1 MNTRRHSPS
10 SWLALFPI
18 VSCTLL
24 SAQAGAQSVLEEV
37 VVTAQKRAES
47 LQDVPI
53 AINAMTGDDL
63 DRMGVL
69 TAEQVLKLVPNA
81 GTIPQGGAKQNFF
94 IRGVGTADFH
104 LNVVGAVGVFLDDV
118 SLNSPFS
125 VSFNTFDMERVEVL
139 RGPQNTLFGRNTTG
153 GAVNYI
159 SRKPSVEEGV
169 NGYVR
174 GGLGSHTQLDLEGA
188 VGFPLGDKAAL
199 RFAAVSNTRDGPF
212 NNLTRGEEAGERD
225 RQAARAQ
232 LLMLPSDTVELL
244 LNVKG
249 GTAGG
254 DPNPF
259 KDVGTLDPNV
269 QFLPPPGPDD
279 DPVPVPCPVPA
290 DDIIPQ
296 NNPNCADAS
305 GFVHQ
310 FEGWEDTFG
319 GTQHQEDL
327 DVFGA
332 SFRAIWDAGP
342 FTLTS
347 ITAFDSLEIEYH
359 EDSDGAPNVI
369 FQFYQDGEY
378 DQFSQELRL
387 TSPDGERLR
396 WIAGLYY
403 FSEDADYTTVVRR
416 TPAPPAPSGP
426 DMFNIVPNTIV
437 SQDNEA
443 ISAFGQLDFDIRD
456 DLTITAGYRWTN
468 ETKQGTNA
476 VSVRCVGP
484 NGGPPFC
491 PSLPDNAHLGADL
504 IPTLPALFE
513 PPVEILD
520 GDWNEWGARLAID
533 YQISEEAIL
542 YGSISRGFKGGG
554 FSIAALQALLGLASQ
569 DVEPEVLWAYEVGV
583 KSDWLGGAV
592 RLNASAFFYD
602 WEDYQSF
609 QPLIVPGT
617 GTAVPQL
624 LNVPKSELIGT
635 EVELTFV
642 PGEGWY
648 VQTGLGL
655 LASEITDAGLIA
667 GVEAGNELPNTPQ
680 VTFNGLVRK
689 EIDADAG
696 VWALQTD
703 FRYRD
708 DVTYDLANAPNLSQ
722 EGFWNLNAR
731 VSYTFGSNEQYDVSL
746 WGENLTEEEYCV
758 GMTSLA
764 GLSEANI
771 CLPSLS
777 EATFGLT
784 GTVQFD

>member
-1 MNTRRHSPS
+1 MNTHRRLPS
-10 SWLALFPI
+10 SWFAPFLFSCCILLA
-18 VSCTLL
+18 T
-24 SAQAGAQSVLEEV
+24 QAAADVIEEV

-53 AINAMTGDDL
+53 AINAMTGDEL
-63 DRMGVL
+63 DRLGVA
-69 TAEQVLKLVPNA
+69 TAEGILKLVPNA
-81 GTIPQGGAKQNFF
+81 GTIAQGGAKQNFF
-94 IRGVGTADFH
+94 IRGVGTNDFH

-125 VSFNTFDMERVEVL
+125 VTFNTFDMERVEVL

-169 NGYVR
+169 NGYLR
-174 GGLGSHTQLDLEGA
+174 GGFGSHDQLDVEGA

-212 NNLTRGEEAGERD
+212 NNITLGEDVGERD

-232 LLMLPSDTVELL
+232 LLMLPSDTVELR
-244 LNVKG
+244 LNLSAG
-249 GTAGG
+249 SGGG
-254 DPNPF
+254 DPVPF
-259 KDVGTLDPNV
+259 KDVGILDPND
-269 QFLPPPGPDD
+269 LTM
-279 DPVPVPCPVPA
+279 PCAVPA

-296 NNPNCADAS
+296 NNPNCADSS

-310 FEGWEDTFG
+310 SGDWE
-319 GTQHQEDL
+319 
-327 DVFGA
+327 DVFGGLKHREELDVSGA
-332 SFRAIWDAGP
+332 SLNVLWDAGP

-347 ITAFDSLEIEYH
+347 VTAFDSLEIEYH
-359 EDSDGAPNVI
+359 EDSDGAPTVI
-369 FQFYQDGEY
+369 FQFYQDGDY

-387 TSPDGERLR
+387 TSPDQAGLR

-403 FSEDADYTTVVRR
+403 FSEEADYSTVVRR
-416 TPAPPAPSGP
+416 TPAPLAPSGP
-426 DMFNIVPNTIV
+426 DMFNIVPNTV
-437 SQDNEA
+437 VNQDNEA
-443 ISAFGQLDFDIRD
+443 VSLFGQLDFDLRD
-456 DLTITAGYRWTN
+456 DLTLTAGYRWTN
-468 ETKQGTNA
+468 ETKEGTNA
-476 VSVRCVGP
+476 ASVRCVGP

-491 PSLPDNAHLGADL
+491 PSLPDDAHLGGDL
-504 IPTLPALFE
+504 IPTLPALLE
-513 PPVEILD
+513 LPIEMLD
-520 GDWNEWGARLAID
+520 GDWTEWGARLALD

-554 FSIAALQALLGLASQ
+554 FSIAALQALQGLAAR
-569 DVEPEVLWAYEVGV
+569 DVEPEILWAYEIGV
-583 KSDWLGGAV
+583 KSDWLDGAV
-592 RLNASAFFYD
+592 RLNAAAFFYD
-602 WEDYQSF
+602 WEDLQSF

-617 GTAVPQL
+617 GEAVPQL

-667 GVEAGNELPNTPQ
+667 GVDAGNDLPNTPQ
-680 VTFNGLVRK
+680 LTFNGLVRK
-689 EIDADAG
+689 EIEMQTG
-696 VWALQTD
+696 LLALQTD

-708 DVTYDLANAPNLSQ
+708 DVTYDLANARNLSQ

-731 VSYTFGSNEQYDVSL
+731 VSYAFGSNEQYDISL
-746 WGENLTEEEYCV
+746 WGENLTEEEYCTTQ
-758 GMTSLA
+758 TSLA
-764 GLSEANI
+764 GLSESNL

-777 EATFGLT
+777 EATFGLS

>member
-1 MNTRRHSPS
+1 ML
-10 SWLALFPI
+10 LA
-18 VSCTLL
+18 T
-24 SAQAGAQSVLEEV
+24 QAAADVIEEV

-53 AINAMTGDDL
+53 AINAMTGDEL
-63 DRMGVL
+63 DRLGVA
-69 TAEQVLKLVPNA
+69 TAEEVLKLVPNA
-81 GTIPQGGAKQNFF
+81 GTVPQGGAKQNFF

-125 VSFNTFDMERVEVL
+125 VSFNSFDMERVEVL

-159 SRKPSVEEGV
+159 SRKPSVEDGV
-169 NGYVR
+169 NGYLR
-174 GGLGSHTQLDLEGA
+174 AGFGSYDQLDVEGA
-188 VGFPLGDKAAL
+188 VGFPLGEKAAL

-212 NNLTRGEEAGERD
+212 KNVTRGEDVGERD

-232 LLMLPSDTVELL
+232 LLMQPSDTVELL
-244 LNVKG
+244 LNVKA
-249 GTAGG
+249 GTGGG
-254 DPNPF
+254 DPYPF
-259 KDVGTLDPNV
+259 KNVGFLDPND
-269 QFLPPPGPDD
+269 LTMPCA
-279 DPVPVPCPVPA
+279 VPV

-296 NNPNCADAS
+296 NNPNCADSS

-310 FEGWEDTFG
+310 YDDWEDVSG
-319 GTQHQEDL
+319 GTKHREEL

-359 EDSDGAPNVI
+359 EDSDGAPTVI
-369 FQFYQDGEY
+369 FQFYQDGNY
-378 DQFSQELRL
+378 DQLSQELRL
-387 TSPDGERLR
+387 TSPDDAGLR

-403 FSEDADYTTVVRR
+403 FSEEAEYATVVRR
-416 TPAPPAPSGP
+416 TPAPLAPSGP
-426 DMFNIVPNTIV
+426 DMFNITPNTLV
-437 SQDNEA
+437 DQDNEA
-443 ISAFGQLDFDIRD
+443 ISVFGQLDFDLRD
-456 DLTITAGYRWTN
+456 DLTLTAGYRWTN
-468 ETKQGTNA
+468 ETKEGTNA
-476 VSVRCVGP
+476 TSVRCVGP

-491 PSLPDNAHLGADL
+491 PSLSDDAHLGRDL

-513 PPVEILD
+513 PPPEMLD
-520 GDWNEWGARLAID
+520 GDWTEWGARLALD
-533 YQISEEAIL
+533 YQISEDAIL

-554 FSIAALQALLGLASQ
+554 FSIAALQSLLGLAAQ

-583 KSDWLGGAV
+583 KSDWLEGAV
-592 RLNASAFFYD
+592 RLNAAAFFYD
-602 WEDYQSF
+602 WEGYQSF

-624 LNVPKSELIGT
+624 LNVPKSTLTGT

-642 PGEGWY
+642 PAEGWY

-655 LASEITDAGLIA
+655 LASEITDAGTIA
-667 GVEAGNELPNTPQ
+667 GVEDGNDLPNTPQ
-680 VTFNGLVRK
+680 LTFTGLVRK
-689 EIDADAG
+689 EIEMQTG
-696 VWALQTD
+696 VLGLQTN

-722 EGFWNLNAR
+722 EGFWNVNAR
-731 VSYTFGSNEQYDVSL
+731 VSYDFGSNEQYEISL
-746 WGENLTEEEYCV
+746 WGENLTEEEYCI

-764 GLSEANI
+764 GLSESNI

-777 EATFGLT
+777 EATFGLS